1 MSLFSLPFRLIC
13 FSLSLLVPAKVR
25 GTIDRRQVSADTSY
39 SDPETVAFYIL
50 LGSIARLRLAQ
61 SRLRKTEGSY
71 NQPAFS
77 SCAGSGCQ
85 TIDRRQDLA
94 ATTVHACVCRLCGLL
109 VSVAGAQCRLRKPKA
124 SIIYT
129 CSLCFPAAV
138 MHPSTASAVIARF
151 ISQSCTDRPTLKGWV
166 FEQAPPAGVRDPVRS
181 VYVNFTPRAML
192 RLRSSCCVVA
202 YRYAPAPPCGAPLP
216 PSLPFSP
223 PLPPLFTPLK
233 PPTPR

>member
-1 MSLFSLPFRLIC
+1 M
-13 FSLSLLVPAKVR
+13 PAKVR

-94 ATTVHACVCRLCGLL
+94 DPTVHACVCRLCGLL

-124 SIIYT
+124 SIIIACF
-129 CSLCFPAAV
+129 CSCLP
-138 MHPSTASAVIARF
+138 
-151 ISQSCTDRPTLKGWV
+151 QSCTHP
-166 FEQAPPAGVRDPVRS
+166 PPAYSLRVSYRS
-181 VYVNFTPRAML
+181 H
-192 RLRSSCCVVA
+192 
-202 YRYAPAPPCGAPLP
+202 APID
-216 PSLPFSP
+216 
-223 PLPPLFTPLK
+223 
-233 PPTPR
+233 RR